1 MKQFIKSVVFLLWV
15 CNPLIAQQTV
25 QGSFTFDGLNRS
37 YRLYIP
43 ENYNPGTKAPL
54 IMNLHGYG
62 SNNLEQEIYGDFRP
76 IADTAG
82 FLLVHPNGTLDAF
95 NNRHWNTFGTSQV
108 DDVGFLS
115 ALIDTLS
122 AHYDID
128 PKRVYSTG
136 MSNGGFM
143 SFSLACALSERIA
156 AIASVAGTITG
167 FNLEECLA
175 LRPVPVMQIH
185 GTADGTIP
193 YDGNPLFVS
202 VPHLIDFWVEH
213 NQCIPEPIIT
223 ELPDIDP
230 TDGCTAE
237 KHLYADG
244 LNGST
249 VVHYKIIDGGHSWPG
264 APIII
269 DVTNMDFSASEEIWR
284 FFSQYDLDGLVT
296 QSTQSFVSEHFVSAF
311 PNPAKGSVM
320 LQFDKSS
327 PKQIK
332 VYNSTGQLVDR
343 YQCDCRQLTLR
354 LPSSGLYVVSV
365 FEGNQV
371 QHIKVL
377 IQ

>member
-1 MKQFIKSVVFLLWV
+1 MKYLLSSFVSFLLISGHI
-15 CNPLIAQQTV
+15 IAQQTI
-25 QGSFTFDGLNRS
+25 QGGFTYDGLNRT
-37 YRLYIP
+37 YRLYVP
-43 ENYNPGTKAPL
+43 ETYAPGTQVPL

-62 SNNLEQEIYGDFRP
+62 SNNIEQEFYGDFRP

-82 FLLVHPNGTLDAF
+82 FLVVHPNGTLDAF
-95 NNRHWNTFGTSQV
+95 NNMHWNTFGTSQV

-122 AHYDID
+122 AHYSID

-143 SFSLACALSERIA
+143 SFSLACELSNRIA

-167 FNLEECLA
+167 FNLDECLP

-202 VPHLIDFWVEH
+202 VPALIDFWVEH
-213 NQCIPEPIIT
+213 NQCHPEPIIT

-237 KHLYADG
+237 NHLYTDG
-244 LNGST
+244 VNGST
-249 VVHYKIIDGGHSWPG
+249 VEHYKIIDGGHSWPG

-269 DVTNMDFSASEEIWR
+269 DVTNMDFSASKEIWR
-284 FFSQYDLDGLVT
+284 FFNQYDLDGIIT
-296 QSTQSFVSEHFVSAF
+296 QSTQVFNAESRVIAM
-311 PNPAKGSVM
+311 PNPANGIVQ
-320 LQFDKSS
+320 LQFEDASS
-327 PKQIK
+327 KLIK
-332 VYNSTGQLVDR
+332 VYNSTGQLTESFN
-343 YQCDCRQLTLR
+343 CHCRQISVS
-354 LPSSGLYVVSV
+354 LPSKGLYVIAIS
-365 FEGNQV
+365 GAHQD

-377 IQ
+377 NH